1 MPGLLLMLVI
11 DDREHA
17 VKVTAFKPY
26 DVPAEKRRLE
36 IGDYS
41 FIDSEG
47 QLNLITRK
55 SSDLPQSVYSGHF
68 QKEIADMVAAVNGVG
83 GGRLWFIQEGMYT
96 TGYKGLKYWKY
107 HPNSGWTE
115 AWQHNGDSGTSLSME
130 VSLGSIGVST
140 IHTANLHETIRVLA
154 RLYQKGAEGW
164 PTTLTAGIPKRKM
177 SVRRDERLNSLMGF
191 WRGLSEKNAVS
202 LLKTYG
208 SIQKIMEVAFT
219 EPNNFL
225 EIKGIGPKAVD
236 KLTEVL

>member
-1 MPGLLLMLVI
+1 MLVI

-17 VKVTAFKPY
+17 VKTTAFETYK
-26 DVPAEKRRLE
+26 VPAEKQRLE
-36 IGDYS
+36 VGDYS

-68 QKEIADMVAAVNGVG
+68 QKEIADMVAVINGVG
-83 GGRLWFIQEGMYT
+83 GGRLWYIQEGMYT
-96 TGYKGLKYWKY
+96 TGWKGLKYWKY
-107 HPNSGWTE
+107 DVNRGWSE
-115 AWQHNGDSGTSLSME
+115 AWEHKGDSGTSLSME

-154 RLYQKGAEGW
+154 RLYQKGQEGW

-208 SIQKIMEVAFT
+208 DIESIMKVAFT

-225 EIKGIGPKAVD
+225 EIKGIGPRAVD
-236 KLTEVL
+236 KLTEIL